1 MQETLHMQHYFHW
14 ERCNM
19 TKEELY
25 QSKFITVQEA
35 LDMVQ
40 DGDIVYHGF
49 YGNEPRNLLR
59 EFHTIADRVNHVGI
73 WCTNPD
79 EDYRF
84 ITDDSIGDKI
94 EIYTVFYG
102 PTLRKCHNS
111 GRIHYIPHHIH
122 AAVPA
127 IKECGATPNI
137 FFASVTPPDE
147 YGYVYMSGSQQTEA
161 EVFELCDLKIF
172 EVNENLP
179 YVYGTTRIP
188 VEKVDY
194 FIKADNPISEP
205 PNYPIPDVLWTLAE
219 NVASLVEDGDTIQL
233 GFGGLPHAVAE
244 KLMDKK
250 DLGVHTEMFSNSL
263 YHLMEAGVVTNDRK
277 TINRGKAVCAFCWGD
292 KAFNKFI
299 DHNPAIDMRPTS
311 YTNNPNTIAAHDNMV
326 SINSALQIDLT
337 GQICSESLGYT
348 QFSGTGGATDFAY
361 GAFHSKGGKGIVA
374 LTSTAKNGTVSRIV
388 PGLSPGAV
396 VSIQRTIVDYVVTEY
411 GIARLR
417 HLPINKRVEALIS
430 IAHPDF
436 REELRKEAQR
446 LMIW

>member
-1 MQETLHMQHYFHW
+1 
-14 ERCNM
+14 
-19 TKEELY
+19 
-25 QSKFITVQEA
+25 
-35 LDMVQ
+35 
-40 DGDIVYHGF
+40 VYHGF

-292 KAFNKFI
+292 KQFNKFI

>member
-1 MQETLHMQHYFHW
+1 MTELQKQHY
-14 ERCNM
+14 ESR
-19 TKEELY
+19 
-25 QSKFITVQEA
+25 FITVQQA
-35 LDMVQ
+35 LDMVK

-59 EFHTIADRVNHVGI
+59 EFHTIADRVNHVDI

-79 EDYRF
+79 EEYQF
-84 ITDDSIGDKI
+84 IWDHSLGSKI

-102 PTLRKCHNS
+102 PILRKHHAS
-111 GRIHYIPHHIH
+111 RRMHYVPHHIH

-127 IKECGATPNI
+127 IKECGAKPNI

-161 EVFELCDLKIF
+161 EVFEFCDLKIF

-179 YVYGTTRIP
+179 HVYGTTRIP

-205 PNYPIPDVLWTLAE
+205 TPYNIPQELWTIAE
-219 NVASLVEDGDTIQL
+219 HVASLVNDGDTIQL

-263 YHLMEAGVVTNDRK
+263 YHLMQAGVVTNDKK

-292 KAFNKFI
+292 REFNKFI
-299 DHNPAIDMRPTS
+299 DHNPAIEMRPTS
-311 YTNNPNTIAAHDNMV
+311 YTNDPNTIMAHDNMV
-326 SINSALQIDLT
+326 SINSALEIDLT
-337 GQICSESLGYT
+337 GQICSESIGHR
-348 QFSGTGGATDFAY
+348 QFSGTGGATDYAY
-361 GAFHSKGGKGIVA
+361 GAFHSKGGKGIIA
-374 LTSTAKNGTVSRIV
+374 LTSTAKGGTVSRIQ
-388 PGLSPGAV
+388 PMLTRGAV
-396 VSIQRTIVDYVVTEY
+396 VSIQRNLADYIVTEY
-411 GIARLR
+411 GIAHIR
-417 HLPINKRVEALIS
+417 HLPFDKRVKELIR
-430 IAHPDF
+430 IAHPAF
-436 REELRKEAQR
+436 REELAREAER

>member
-1 MQETLHMQHYFHW
+1 
-14 ERCNM
+14 
-19 TKEELY
+19 
-25 QSKFITVQEA
+25 
-35 LDMVQ
+35 
-40 DGDIVYHGF
+40 
-49 YGNEPRNLLR
+49 
-59 EFHTIADRVNHVGI
+59 VGI

-292 KAFNKFI
+292 KQFNKFI

>member
-1 MQETLHMQHYFHW
+1 
-14 ERCNM
+14 M
-19 TKEELY
+19 TKKQEELY
-25 QSKFITVQEA
+25 RSKFITVQQA

-59 EFHTIADRVNHVGI
+59 EFHTIADRVNHVDI

-79 EDYRF
+79 EEYQF
-84 ITDDSIGDKI
+84 IWDHSLGSKI

-102 PTLRKCHNS
+102 PILRKHHAS
-111 GRIHYIPHHIH
+111 RRMHYVPHHIH
-122 AAVPA
+122 AAIPA

-147 YGYVYMSGSQQTEA
+147 YGYVYMSGSQQTES
-161 EVFELCDLKIF
+161 EVFEMCDLKIF

-179 YVYGTTRIP
+179 HIYGTTRIP

-194 FIKADNPISEP
+194 FIEANNPISAAPQATVTPE
-205 PNYPIPDVLWTLAE
+205 LWTIAE
-219 NVASLVEDGDTIQL
+219 NIASLVNDGDTIQL

-263 YHLMEAGVVTNDRK
+263 YHLMEAGVVTNDKK

-292 KAFNKFI
+292 EEFNKFI
-299 DHNPAIDMRPTS
+299 DFNPSIEMLPTS
-311 YTNNPNTIAAHDNMV
+311 YTNNPNTISAHDNMI
-326 SINSALQIDLT
+326 SINSALEIDLT
-337 GQICSESLGYT
+337 GQICSESIGHR

-374 LTSTAKNGTVSRIV
+374 LTSTAKGGTISRIK
-388 PGLSPGAV
+388 PMLTQGAV
-396 VSIQRTIVDYVVTEY
+396 VSIQRNIADYIITEY
-411 GIARLR
+411 GIAHIR
-417 HLPINKRVEALIS
+417 HLPFDKRVKELIR

-436 REELRKEAQR
+436 RDELRFQAEK

>member
-1 MQETLHMQHYFHW
+1 
-14 ERCNM
+14 M
-19 TKEELY
+19 TKEKEALY
-25 QSKFITVQEA
+25 QSKFITVQQA
-35 LDMVQ
+35 LDMVH

-59 EFHTIADRVNHVGI
+59 EFHTIADRVNHVDI

-79 EDYRF
+79 EAYQF
-84 ITDDSIGDKI
+84 ITDDSIGSKI
-94 EIYTVFYG
+94 EVYSVFYG
-102 PTLRKCHNS
+102 PILRKAHNS

-122 AAVPA
+122 SAVPM
-127 IKECGATPNI
+127 IRECGATPNV

-161 EVFELCDLKIF
+161 EVFEICDLKIF

-179 YVYGTTRIP
+179 HVYGTTRIP
-188 VEKVDY
+188 LEKVDY

-205 PNYPIPDVLWTLAE
+205 PAYAISDELWTLAE

-292 KAFNKFI
+292 KEFNRFI

-311 YTNNPNTIAAHDNMV
+311 YTNNPNTIMAHDNMV

-337 GQICSESLGYT
+337 GQICSESLGPKI
-348 QFSGTGGATDFAY
+348 FSGTGGATDFAY

-374 LTSTAKNGTVSRIV
+374 LTSTAKNGTISRIV
-388 PGLSPGAV
+388 PTLTPGSI
-396 VSIQRTIVDYVVTEY
+396 VSIQRNIVDYVITEY
-411 GIARLR
+411 GIAHLR
-417 HLPINKRVEALIS
+417 HLPIHKRVDALIS

-436 REELRKEAQR
+436 RKDLRKAAEELM
-446 LMIW
+446 LW

>member
-1 MQETLHMQHYFHW
+1 
-14 ERCNM
+14 
-19 TKEELY
+19 
-25 QSKFITVQEA
+25 
-35 LDMVQ
+35 MVQ

-111 GRIHYIPHHIH
+111 GRVHYIPHHIH

>member
-1 MQETLHMQHYFHW
+1 
-14 ERCNM
+14 M
-19 TKEELY
+19 TNKQEELY
-25 QSKFITVQEA
+25 RSKFITVQQA

-59 EFHTIADRVNHVGI
+59 EFHTIADRVNHVDI

-79 EDYRF
+79 EEYQF
-84 ITDDSIGDKI
+84 IWDHSLGKKI

-102 PTLRKCHNS
+102 PILRKHHAS
-111 GRIHYIPHHIH
+111 QRMHYVPHHIH
-122 AAVPA
+122 AAIPA

-147 YGYVYMSGSQQTEA
+147 YGYVYMSGSQQTES
-161 EVFELCDLKIF
+161 EVFEMCDLKIF

-179 YVYGTTRIP
+179 HVYGTTRIP

-194 FIKADNPISEP
+194 FIKADNPISAAPQATVTPE
-205 PNYPIPDVLWTLAE
+205 LWTIAE
-219 NVASLVEDGDTIQL
+219 NIASLVNDGDTIQL

-263 YHLMEAGVVTNDRK
+263 YHLMEAGVVTNDKK

-292 KAFNKFI
+292 EAFNKFI
-299 DHNPAIDMRPTS
+299 DYNPAIDMRPTS
-311 YTNNPNTIAAHDNMV
+311 YTNDPNTIMAHDNMV
-326 SINSALQIDLT
+326 SINSALEIDLT
-337 GQICSESLGYT
+337 GQICSESIGHR

-361 GAFHSKGGKGIVA
+361 GAFHSKGGKGIIA
-374 LTSTAKNGTVSRIV
+374 LTSTAKGGTVSRIK
-388 PGLSPGAV
+388 PTLTPGAV
-396 VSIQRTIVDYVVTEY
+396 VSIQRNLADYIITEY
-411 GIARLR
+411 GIAHIR
-417 HLPINKRVEALIS
+417 HLPFDKRVKELIR

-436 REELRKEAQR
+436 RDELKFQAEK

>member
-1 MQETLHMQHYFHW
+1 
-14 ERCNM
+14 
-19 TKEELY
+19 
-25 QSKFITVQEA
+25 
-35 LDMVQ
+35 
-40 DGDIVYHGF
+40 
-49 YGNEPRNLLR
+49 
-59 EFHTIADRVNHVGI
+59 
-73 WCTNPD
+73 
-79 EDYRF
+79 
-84 ITDDSIGDKI
+84 
-94 EIYTVFYG
+94 
-102 PTLRKCHNS
+102 
-111 GRIHYIPHHIH
+111 
-122 AAVPA
+122 
-127 IKECGATPNI
+127 
-137 FFASVTPPDE
+137 
-147 YGYVYMSGSQQTEA
+147 
-161 EVFELCDLKIF
+161 
-172 EVNENLP
+172 
-179 YVYGTTRIP
+179 
-188 VEKVDY
+188 
-194 FIKADNPISEP
+194 
-205 PNYPIPDVLWTLAE
+205 
-219 NVASLVEDGDTIQL
+219 
-233 GFGGLPHAVAE
+233 VAE

-292 KAFNKFI
+292 KDFNRFI

-311 YTNNPNTIAAHDNMV
+311 YTNNPNTIAAHDHMV

-417 HLPINKRVEALIS
+417 HLPIHKRVEALIS

>member
-1 MQETLHMQHYFHW
+1 MNNQ
-14 ERCNM
+14 
-19 TKEELY
+19 ELY
-25 QSKFITVQEA
+25 LSKFITVQQA
-35 LDMVQ
+35 LDMVK

-59 EFHTIADRVNHVGI
+59 EFHTIADRVDHVDI

-79 EDYRF
+79 EAYRF
-84 ITDDSIGDKI
+84 ITDDTLGHKI
-94 EIYTVFYG
+94 DVYTVFYG
-102 PTLRKCHNS
+102 PTLRKAHKS

-127 IKECGATPNI
+127 IRECGVTPNV

-161 EVFELCDLKIF
+161 EVFEMCDLKIF

-194 FIKADNPISEP
+194 FIHADNPISEP
-205 PNYPIPDVLWTLAE
+205 PAYAISEELWTLAE
-219 NVASLVEDGDTIQL
+219 HVASLVDDGDTIQL

-244 KLMDKK
+244 KLRSKK

-263 YHLMEAGVVTNDRK
+263 YHLMEAGVITNDRK
-277 TINRGKAVCAFCWGD
+277 NINRGKAVCALCWGNAD
-292 KAFNKFI
+292 FNRFI
-299 DHNPAIDMRPTS
+299 NHNPAIEMRPTS
-311 YTNNPNTIAAHDNMV
+311 YTNDPRTIMSHNNLV

-337 GQICSESLGYT
+337 GQICSESLGHV

-361 GAFHSKGGKGIVA
+361 GAFHSIGGKGIIA
-374 LTSTAKNGTVSRIV
+374 LTSTAKNGTVSRI
-388 PGLSPGAV
+388 SPMLTQGSV
-396 VSIQRTIVDYVVTEY
+396 VSIQRNLVDYVVTEY
-411 GIARLR
+411 GIAHLR
-417 HLPINKRVEALIS
+417 HLPIHRRVEELIR

-436 REELRKEAQR
+436 RDQLRWESQK
-446 LMIW
+446 LMYW

>member
-1 MQETLHMQHYFHW
+1 
-14 ERCNM
+14 
-19 TKEELY
+19 
-25 QSKFITVQEA
+25 
-35 LDMVQ
+35 
-40 DGDIVYHGF
+40 
-49 YGNEPRNLLR
+49 
-59 EFHTIADRVNHVGI
+59 VGI

-84 ITDDSIGDKI
+84 ITDDSLGDKI

-102 PTLRKCHNS
+102 PTLRRCHRS

-194 FIKADNPISEP
+194 FVKADNPISEP

-292 KAFNKFI
+292 KDFNRFI

-311 YTNNPNTIAAHDNMV
+311 YTNNPNTIAAHDHMV

-417 HLPINKRVEALIS
+417 HLPIHKRVEALIS

>member
-1 MQETLHMQHYFHW
+1 
-14 ERCNM
+14 M

-292 KAFNKFI
+292 KQFNKFI

>member
-1 MQETLHMQHYFHW
+1 
-14 ERCNM
+14 M
-19 TKEELY
+19 TKKQEELY
-25 QSKFITVQEA
+25 QSKFITVQQA

-59 EFHTIADRVNHVGI
+59 QFHTIADRVNHVDI

-79 EDYRF
+79 EEYQF
-84 ITDDSIGDKI
+84 IWDHSLGSKI

-102 PTLRKCHNS
+102 PILRKHHAS
-111 GRIHYIPHHIH
+111 RRMHYVPHHIH
-122 AAVPA
+122 SAIPA
-127 IKECGATPNI
+127 ICECGAKPNV

-179 YVYGTTRIP
+179 HVYGTTRIP

-205 PNYPIPDVLWTLAE
+205 TPYHIPQELWTIAE
-219 NVASLVEDGDTIQL
+219 HVASLVNDGDTIQL

-244 KLMDKK
+244 KLMGKK

-263 YHLMEAGVVTNDRK
+263 YHLMQAGVVTNDRK

-292 KAFNKFI
+292 REFNKFI
-299 DHNPAIDMRPTS
+299 DHNPAIEMRPTS
-311 YTNNPNTIAAHDNMV
+311 YTNDPNTIMAHDNMV
-326 SINSALQIDLT
+326 SINSALEIDLT
-337 GQICSESLGYT
+337 GQICSESIGHR
-348 QFSGTGGATDFAY
+348 QFSGTGGATDYAY
-361 GAFHSKGGKGIVA
+361 GAFHSKGGKGIIA
-374 LTSTAKNGTVSRIV
+374 LTSTAKGGTVSRIK
-388 PGLSPGAV
+388 PLLTPGAV
-396 VSIQRTIVDYVVTEY
+396 VSIQRNLADYIVTEY
-411 GIARLR
+411 GIAHIR
-417 HLPINKRVEALIS
+417 HLPFDKRVKELIR

-436 REELRKEAQR
+436 REELEKEAER